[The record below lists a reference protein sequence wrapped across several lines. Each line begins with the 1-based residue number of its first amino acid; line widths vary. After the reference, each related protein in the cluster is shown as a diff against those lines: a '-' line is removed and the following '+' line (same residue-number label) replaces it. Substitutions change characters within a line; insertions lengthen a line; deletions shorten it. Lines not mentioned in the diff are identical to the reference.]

1 MDIKETEI
9 LGADADKHWYYRS
22 KAEAVE
28 HYLRGTAFDTLLDVG
43 AGSGYFSRHLLAN
56 SALTSACCVDPNYL
70 HEWQEQVAGKTLH
83 FQRSTS
89 ATAADL
95 VLLMDVLEH
104 VDEPVALLRE
114 YRQKAREHATFLISV
129 PAFQWLWSAH
139 DVFLGHKRRY
149 TIAALEDTVRAAG
162 LQVCASSYY
171 YAAIFPLAVGVRF
184 LRRRAADDGTPRSDL
199 RRHSTAVN
207 SALLALCRGELAL
220 MKFNRLF
227 GLSVF
232 CLAHADGSHS

>member
-1 MDIKETEI
+1 MDIKETAI
-9 LGADADKHWYYRS
+9 LGADADRHWYYRS

-28 HYLRGTAFDTLLDVG
+28 RYLRGAAFDTLLDVG

-56 SALTSACCVDPNYL
+56 SALTTAYCVDPNYS
-70 HEWQEQVAGKTLH
+70 HEWQERVDGKLLH
-83 FQRSTS
+83 FLRGTA
-89 ATAADL
+89 ATPADL

-114 YRQKAREHATFLISV
+114 YRQKARDDATFLISV

-149 TIAALEDTVRAAG
+149 TIAALEETVRAAG

-171 YAAIFPLAVGVRF
+171 YAAIFPLALAVRF
-184 LRRRAADDGTPRSDL
+184 LRRRAADDETPRSDL
-199 RRHSTAVN
+199 RRHSAPVN
-207 SALLALCRGELAL
+207 AGLLALCRSELGL
-220 MKFNRLF
+220 MKVNRLF
-227 GLSVF
+227 GLTVF
-232 CLAHADGSHS
+232 CLARADCPSA